1 MFFFLFALF
10 FFSLNLNTPHSLF
23 FLLQVVEALAASRSA
38 DPTRQPPALTAFYS
52 SELGGITT
60 EPALAVVH
68 FDDHLVHRGHA
79 VFDTAEI
86 VEGRLYALDD
96 HLERFFASAA
106 LARLRLPFSRAQ
118 VRRTVLETAAAGRR
132 MDGHVRYWLGA
143 GRGGFGLGT
152 RECARPS
159 FFAAAYGKR
168 PDGRSATGEGAD
180 DLLLDSSGRDPGG
193 VSLLTAL
200 DVPPPDAMMARI
212 KSTNYLKHAVA
223 QSRAEE
229 AGYDYGVFAAED
241 KDGNLFVTEG
251 ATVSIGVITEGG
263 ELVIPPF
270 GETSL
275 AGCTAKRVLELL
287 PTVREVFFLFWTSFF
302 LFTKILLL
310 RVDETL
316 TFITIFQLKGASLLP
331 TD

>member
-1 MFFFLFALF
+1 MLFFFLPSF
-10 FFSLNLNTPHSLF
+10 FVVSHLSSTSSPSFMQSF
-23 FLLQVVEALAASRSA
+23 QVVDALASARSA
-38 DPTRQPPALTAFYS
+38 DPLRRPALTAFYS

-86 VEGRLYALDD
+86 IEGRLFALDD

-106 LARLRLPFSRAQ
+106 RARLRLPFSRAQ
-118 VRRTVLETAAAGRR
+118 IRRTVIETAAAGRK

-152 RECARPS
+152 RECVRPS

-168 PDGRSATGEGAD
+168 PDGSE

-193 VSLLTAL
+193 VSLKTAFDVPAL
-200 DVPPPDAMMARI
+200 DRMMAGI

-223 QSRAEE
+223 QSEAED
-229 AGYDYGVFAAED
+229 AGFDYGVFASED
-241 KDGNLFVTEG
+241 RDGNLFVTEG
-251 ATVSIGVITEGG
+251 ATVSIGVITGSG

-270 GETSL
+270 GEVSL
-275 AGCTAKRVLELL
+275 AGCTARRVLELM
-287 PTVREVFFLFWTSFF
+287 PQVRKTFPPPLSS
-302 LFTKILLL
+302 LLSSSSA

-316 TFITIFQLKGASLLP
+316 TFNHHLSTEGIFLKCR
-331 TD
+331 

>member
-1 MFFFLFALF
+1 M
-10 FFSLNLNTPHSLF
+10 
-23 FLLQVVEALAASRSA
+23 
-38 DPTRQPPALTAFYS
+38 
-52 SELGGITT
+52 
-60 EPALAVVH
+60 
-68 FDDHLVHRGHA
+68 HRGHA

-106 LARLRLPFSRAQ
+106 RARLRLPFSRAQ
-118 VRRTVLETAAAGRR
+118 VRRVVLETAAAGRR

-168 PDGRSATGEGAD
+168 ADGRSASGEGAD

-200 DVPPPDAMMARI
+200 DVPAPDAMMAGI
-212 KSTNYLKHAVA
+212 KSTSYLKHAVA

-229 AGYDYGVFAAED
+229 AGYDYGVFVSPD
-241 KDGNLFVTEG
+241 PQTGNLFVTEG
-251 ATVSIGVITEGG
+251 ATVSIGVITRDG
-263 ELVIPPF
+263 ELVVPPF
-270 GETSL
+270 GEVSL
-275 AGCTAKRVLELL
+275 AGCTAKRVLELM
-287 PTVREVFFLFWTSFF
+287 PAVRLKILREKKLVFFSYFFSLSFF
-302 LFTKILLL
+302 LA
-310 RVDETL
+310 
-316 TFITIFQLKGASLLP
+316 G
-331 TD
+331 